1 VRKMVLVAL
10 AGACWL
16 GGCAGNPQVAEG
28 QRLVSEGEV
37 DRGLSILATAA
48 REHPT
53 NADVVATYKT
63 TKQVVIDG
71 LLAQADAARVAGRYD
86 EADALFGR
94 AAAID
99 PASPY
104 PPNGI
109 AAVQRDRR
117 NARLDKEALA
127 AFNRGDFATAEKKAS
142 EVLAQSPSDRTARS
156 VMEQVAAQRFTEEVM
171 SPVLKAALARPI
183 SLEFRDAPLRSIF
196 EVISRGYGINFV
208 FDRDVRPDLRT
219 TIFVRD
225 ANLDEVIRLILVT
238 NQLDRKV
245 VNENSLLIFPKTP
258 QKQRQYD
265 ELVVRSFYLQNA
277 DAKQTAAMLRS
288 LVKTRD
294 LFIDEKL
301 NLIVMKDTPEAVR
314 LAEKLV
320 ASQDLVE
327 PEVLLD
333 VEVMEVTASRM
344 QELGLQFPQ
353 KLYYGVPE
361 APTTGGGGTTDNTTL
376 PFAPVVPITGGG
388 FRVFI
393 PNPAIVANLRATV
406 GAGNLLANPRIR
418 VKNREKAK
426 VHIGQKV
433 PVVTST
439 TSVNV
444 GVSTSVSYLDVGLK
458 LDVEPDIHLDNEVA
472 IKVSLEVS
480 NIIQQVVTNNTVAYQ
495 LGTREATTVLR
506 AHDGETQVL
515 AGLIQD
521 EQTKTSNR
529 IPGLGDL
536 PGIGRLFSS
545 DLDNTTKTE
554 IVLLITPH
562 IVRNLHPP
570 LTVPEAYASG
580 TDTDIGAAPLRTRAT
595 RSGTL
600 EIAPSGGPGPAPAAA
615 LPARPS
621 PPSARPG
628 AAAPQFSLLLAAPS
642 QARAGSEFSVRF
654 AIPTEALARSAVAT
668 VAYDPKVLEPVGGA
682 AAGPG
687 RVRVNIAGST
697 VPGAQSSPSE
707 VRFKVL
713 PDAEGTTSLTVEN
726 ASGVDADGNPI
737 SVGVPGGQTLTILPA
752 R

>member
-1 VRKMVLVAL
+1 MRKMVLVAL

-28 QRLVSEGEV
+28 QRLVSEGKV
-37 DRGLSILATAA
+37 DEGLAMLERTA

-53 NADVVATYKT
+53 DADVVATYKT

-117 NARLDKEALA
+117 NARLDKEALTA
-127 AFNRGDFATAEKKAS
+127 LNKGDFAIAEKKAS
-142 EVLAQSPSDRTARS
+142 AVLAQSPSDRIARS

-361 APTTGGGGTTDNTTL
+361 TGTSGGTSDNTTL
-376 PFAPVVPITGGG
+376 PFAPVVPINGGG
-388 FRVFI
+388 FRVFV

-406 GAGNLLANPRIR
+406 GTGNLLANPRIR

-472 IKVSLEVS
+472 IKVNLEVS

-495 LGTREATTVLR
+495 LGTRNAATVLR

-545 DLDNTTKTE
+545 DLDNNTKTE

-562 IVRNLHPP
+562 IVRNLQPP
-570 LTVPEAYASG
+570 LTVPDTYASG
-580 TDTDIGAAPLRTRAT
+580 TDTDIGAAPLRTRAV
-595 RSGTL
+595 RSGAL
-600 EIAPSGGPGPAPAAA
+600 EIEPSGGAGPAAA
-615 LPARPS
+615 LPVRP
-621 PPSARPG
+621 PVPSAQPSAG
-628 AAAPQFSLLLAAPS
+628 APQFALLFAAPS
-642 QARAGSEFSVRF
+642 QARAGGEFSVRV
-654 AIPTEALARSAVAT
+654 AIPNEALARSAVAT
-668 VAYDPKVLEPVGGA
+668 VAYDPKVLEPVGGI

-687 RVRVNIAGST
+687 RVRVNIAGPT

-713 PDAEGTTSLTVEN
+713 PDAEGTTALAVEN
-726 ASGVDADGNPI
+726 ATGVDVDGNPI
-737 SVGVPGGQTLTILPA
+737 SVGVPGRQTLTIVPA